1 MTPAG
6 QSDTGRGLALVA
18 LAALLF
24 STSPVLIRW
33 SAPLSGWEI
42 AWGRLGTAALAVLAL
57 MLLRGERPQLAW
69 RDLPRFALFGLVTAS
84 HFWCYIASLAYTS
97 VAHSLT
103 LTYTAPLFVALFS
116 ALFLK
121 EPLAR
126 RKYLGVLLAV
136 VGVGVLAGFEP
147 QFSPRMALGDLL
159 AVGSAVAFG
168 FYSVAGRSQRT
179 RYPLLT
185 YAFALYGMA
194 AVWLTPAA
202 LWNHTGGWGPRQVLS
217 VVALGVFPL
226 ALGHTLYNAALRRT
240 HAAYVNLVATQEVTG
255 GVLLSALLLGEV
267 PGPTTLLGMLL
278 TLLGIAMVLV

>member
-1 MTPAG
+1 MTPEGEA
-6 QSDTGRGLALVA
+6 DTGRGLALVA
-18 LAALLF
+18 VAVLFF
-24 STSPVLIRW
+24 STSPVLVRW

-42 AWGRLGTAALAVLAL
+42 AWGRLGTASLAVLAL
-57 MLLRGERPQLAW
+57 MLLRGERPQLTW
-69 RDLPRFALFGLVTAS
+69 RDLPRFALFGLVTAL
-84 HFWCYIASLAYTS
+84 HFWCYIASLGYTT

-126 RKYLGVLLAV
+126 RKYLGVLLTV

-147 QFSPRMALGDLL
+147 QFSPRMAFGDLL
-159 AVGSAVAFG
+159 ALGSAVAFG

-202 LWNHTGGWGPRQVLS
+202 LFSRSEGWGLPQVLS

-240 HAAYVNLVATQEVTG
+240 HAAYVNLIATQEVTG

-267 PGPTTLLGMLL
+267 PGPTTVLGMVLAL
-278 TLLGIAMVLV
+278 VGIAVVLV